1 MKTMFSQSSRNSPR
15 NTGNFEYNHR
25 TLKSAGLALY
35 DLPKA
40 PPISAPLVGIFT
52 LTIPQS
58 DPNGLK
64 DSNIK
69 VLRNLPTLKLSSSS
83 LSKLIY

>member
-1 MKTMFSQSSRNSPR
+1 MFSQPEIPQEILVILNAI
-15 NTGNFEYNHR
+15 TGHLEVQ
-25 TLKSAGLALY
+25 

-69 VLRNLPTLKLSSSS
+69 VLRNL
-83 LSKLIY
+83 